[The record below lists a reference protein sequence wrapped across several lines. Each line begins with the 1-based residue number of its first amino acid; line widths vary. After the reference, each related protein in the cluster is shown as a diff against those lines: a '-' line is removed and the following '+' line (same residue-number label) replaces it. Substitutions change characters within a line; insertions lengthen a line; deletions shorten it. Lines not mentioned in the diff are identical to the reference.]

1 MVFLFTNKNN
11 MATKLKNLSDTNLE
25 NSKAFTKT
33 KISLVVAEWN
43 SEITFA
49 LRDGAIEFLTKMGV
63 KEKNIL
69 ISYVPGAYELAFGA
83 QLVAL
88 GNKYDAVITIG
99 CIIKG
104 DTPHFDFISDAC
116 ANGVMQV
123 GLSYG
128 LPVIFGVLTT
138 NDLKQAKERSG
149 GKHGNKGIEA
159 AETALKMI
167 ALQSELTK

>member
-25 NSKAFTKT
+25 NSKVFTKT

-116 ANGVMQV
+116 ANGIMQV

-149 GKHGNKGIEA
+149 GKHGNKGVEA

>member
-149 GKHGNKGIEA
+149 GKHGNKGVEA

>member
-1 MVFLFTNKNN
+1 

-49 LRDGAIEFLTKMGV
+49 LRDGAIEFLIKMGV

-116 ANGVMQV
+116 ANGIMQV